1 MEKVIID
8 GIEYIPKEEEIE
20 TWTDPETGLIWEKLG
35 SKKKMSW
42 NGALAYAETLGNGWR
57 LPTAHELFSLVNFS
71 KINPA
76 CKNINT
82 YLLYYWTNDMYYT
95 WHVCFNNGNVYY
107 DDKSSN
113 YYVRCVKGEEKWKK

>member
-1 MEKVIID
+1 MKKVIIN
-8 GIEYIPKEEEIE
+8 GIEYISKEIE
-20 TWTDPETGLIWEKLG
+20 TWIDPETGLIWEKQGLDQTMTW
-35 SKKKMSW
+35 KE
-42 NGALAYAETLGNGWR
+42 AIEYAKTLGNGWR
-57 LPTAHELFSLVNFS
+57 LPTIQELFSLVDFS
-71 KINPA
+71 RGNLA

-113 YYVRCVKGEEKWKK
+113 YYVRCVKREEK